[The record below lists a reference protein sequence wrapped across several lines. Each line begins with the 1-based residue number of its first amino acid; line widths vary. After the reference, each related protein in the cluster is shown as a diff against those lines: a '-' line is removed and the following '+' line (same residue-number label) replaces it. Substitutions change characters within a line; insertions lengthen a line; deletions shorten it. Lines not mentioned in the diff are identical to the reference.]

1 MKRAIAILLVIAASI
16 FAQDQ
21 TSLNERPD
29 KSFHK
34 HRGLYFSEG
43 LTVAYS
49 YTRHLSCTIGCKY
62 MQESKMSGF
71 LHPYEEIRLG
81 ASIANIISL
90 YAALGAG
97 IGTAHYEFVE
107 NYEDDE
113 ELNENIDSYDM
124 LLKFLFGG
132 GVEFYPIRDQFSPI
146 YGSFIGLTVGISIDM
161 ALDHHDFI
169 YSFIRFEVGKDWW
182 FSRRWSYGFAFNYT
196 LGDTT
201 SEIDNER
208 DSYRNHTIGLT
219 FRLSH

>member
-1 MKRAIAILLVIAASI
+1 
-16 FAQDQ
+16 
-21 TSLNERPD
+21 
-29 KSFHK
+29 
-34 HRGLYFSEG
+34 
-43 LTVAYS
+43 
-49 YTRHLSCTIGCKY
+49 

-90 YAALGAG
+90 YATLGAG

-107 NYEDDE
+107 SYGDDE
-113 ELNENIDSYDM
+113 DLKKNYYGESNELNENTDSYDM